1 MELKLFSILQP
12 QLMVSLNLFGE
23 SKPETQLLPITT
35 SALALTELELKF
47 SRTNSQ
53 VETVRKLIM
62 TLAISMEAL
71 MLQLLTVA
79 EHLL

>member
-1 MELKLFSILQP
+1 MELKLFSILQL

-23 SKPETQLLPITT
+23 SKPEMQLSQITT

-47 SRTNSQ
+47 SLTNSQ